1 MSKETMKK
9 ALSLACVY
17 FTVITLLLVLI
28 FLIMGGSTAGA
39 MHPAAQLLIF
49 PAAFLFAA
57 ARMIFE
63 SDKVESITKF
73 VCHYCLI
80 VGGIWFLLYLPNK
93 APDVSGSSSLI
104 FFVFVNVVYFVT
116 MFVKSSLRGR
126 HKKLERDTSKYKSVY
141 RKK

>member
-1 MSKETMKK
+1 MSKETLKK
-9 ALSLACVY
+9 LFTFASVY
-17 FTVITLLLVLI
+17 FTVVTVLLVLVY
-28 FLIMGGSTAGA
+28 LIMGGNSA
-39 MHPAAQLLIF
+39 MHPIAQLLIF
-49 PAAFLFAA
+49 PAAICFAI

-73 VCHYCLI
+73 VCHYCLMI
-80 VGGIWFLLYLPNK
+80 GGIWLLLYLPNK
-93 APDVSGSSSLI
+93 APDVPGSSSLI
-104 FFVFVNVVYFVT
+104 FFVFVNVIYFIV